1 MKDPQENDT
10 LDEFEAE
17 FDDFMDEEVD
27 DVSQM
32 NVTDDEKAQNLEC
45 KKMWCRE
52 FLLGFIRLHQFIHAL
67 INTANEY
74 EHRENLISYLQGF
87 ESLSDLQ
94 LIEFTDTDKTKTLTQ
109 ENMKKQDLLKFTG
122 KMLLFTWAS
131 VLTQDDDD
139 STYDEEMA
147 GELILITKN
156 NSNLMTEWLKS
167 VAVIIASRK
176 ELKDSIDLME
186 TVVNKS
192 STYYKSKRESM
203 LATRKINEEKE
214 YEYKTQNA
222 FILYEQYFN
231 FRKKKFLYGQEI
243 ERLPLISHDDNTL
256 YDDSDVSTESSSDED
271 L

>member
-1 MKDPQENDT
+1 MKDPEEDNT
-10 LDEFEAE
+10 LDEFEAN
-17 FDDFMDEEVD
+17 FDDFMDEEV
-27 DVSQM
+27 
-32 NVTDDEKAQNLEC
+32 VTDSEKAPNLEC

-67 INTANEY
+67 INTENEFK
-74 EHRENLISYLQGF
+74 HREKLVFYLQGF

-94 LIEFTDTDKTKTLTQ
+94 EIEFIDTDKTKTLTQ
-109 ENMKKQDLLKFTG
+109 ENMKKQDLLKFTE

-131 VLTQDDDD
+131 VLTRDDGD
-139 STYDEEMA
+139 STYDKQMAEELM
-147 GELILITKN
+147 LIAKN
-156 NSNLMTEWLKS
+156 NSNLMTEWLNS
-167 VAVIIASRK
+167 VAVIIDSRK
-176 ELKDSIDLME
+176 QLKDSIELME
-186 TVVNKS
+186 SVVDKKS
-192 STYYKSKRESM
+192 SRYKSKREFM

-243 ERLPLISHDDNTL
+243 ERLPLITHDDNTL
-256 YDDSDVSTESSSDED
+256 YNDSDVSAESSSDED